1 MTAMT
6 KLSNFKSLDA
16 SIVYAK
22 ATKISFAEQGKKSSL
37 KTQFTKLAFRKENS

>member
-1 MTAMT
+1 MTAMA

-22 ATKISFAEQGKKSSL
+22 ATKISSAEQGNKSSL
-37 KTQFTKLAFRKENS
+37 LVI

>member
-16 SIVYAK
+16 SIVYAG
-22 ATKISFAEQGKKSSL
+22 ATKISFAEQRKKSSL
-37 KTQFTKLAFRKENS
+37 LVI